1 MECVCNVLMRRVSC
15 VCVSVCPI
23 DVDIVF
29 ILFYSCHILTF
40 LTFFLFFERIHYKN
54 ISTNLTHNS
63 ILVIFC
69 IVCHII

>member
-1 MECVCNVLMRRVSC
+1 MQRADAACFMCLCVCLSHRCRHC
-15 VCVSVCPI
+15 
-23 DVDIVF
+23 F
-29 ILFYSCHILTF
+29 YTILFLSHFNIF
-40 LTFFLFFERIHYKN
+40 NVFFKFFERIHYKN